1 MVLRHLSNILC
12 FLTWPNG
19 IGNYL
24 LQRVANIV
32 PLESL
37 QYIVYGPMHLSIVA
51 IFGISE
57 LFCNNVLP
65 QNILSGKGIS
75 SISKLMNSGS
85 NHTSKSLA
93 ALHPIHVNKVSLG
106 TSIGPHSSSSYSL
119 MTSLAYLVLK
129 YPTTP

>member
-57 LFCNNVLP
+57 LFCNVLA
-65 QNILSGKGIS
+65 QKGDS
-75 SISKLMNSGS
+75 STYLKASTLMPNEIRL
-85 NHTSKSLA
+85 K
-93 ALHPIHVNKVSLG
+93 
-106 TSIGPHSSSSYSL
+106 PHL
-119 MTSLAYLVLK
+119 
-129 YPTTP
+129 